1 MELNIHRNVYII
13 WKTTIE
19 EEELPF
25 EIIESVEI

>member
-19 EEELPF
+19 GELPF

>member
-19 EEELPF
+19 EELPF